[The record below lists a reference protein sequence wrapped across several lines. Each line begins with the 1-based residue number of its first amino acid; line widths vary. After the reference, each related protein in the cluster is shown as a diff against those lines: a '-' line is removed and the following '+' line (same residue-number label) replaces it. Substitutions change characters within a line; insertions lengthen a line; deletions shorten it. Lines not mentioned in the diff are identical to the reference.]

1 MVWCKKYNVKKHKKS
16 LPKEFTEYKL
26 EESYRLTPQIAQ
38 ISNTLLNLLPD
49 RKPKNLRGCNNNHG
63 IVKIKKFTNIK
74 TETNWCVKYIKKL
87 IKKGT
92 PPQNIGVL
100 SRKSNMLDDEIKKTK
115 VHCSTIHKAKGLEFD
130 YIILL
135 GLEEGLFLIQIIIL
149 KKKSRL
155 LKDCHYKKQKEI

>member
-1 MVWCKKYNVKKHKKS
+1 M
-16 LPKEFTEYKL
+16 
-26 EESYRLTPQIAQ
+26 
-38 ISNTLLNLLPD
+38 PD

-92 PPQNIGVL
+92 PPQSIGVL
-100 SRKSNMLDDEIKKTK
+100 SRKSDMLDDEIKKTK

-135 GLEEGLFLIQIIIL
+135 GLEEGTFSYSNNNIEEEIRLLNVAITRSKGNLIITYIQDGYRNNMYV
-149 KKKSRL
+149 KKSRFLNYIKKSL
-155 LKDCHYKKQKEI
+155 L